1 MATTKTRTRR
11 AARTAA
17 HTEPKR
23 KTTTKTT
30 NGASRT
36 ADAATVAARRDT
48 VRKRVIDGGESA
60 AVVAKDLGITSG
72 KAAFI
77 KMQLMV
83 EDGNVPAIKF
93 KNPDDMVTKTVAARN
108 KADEYSSWGWLSA
121 RTGVSEPSLKAA
133 VAAAGHNIAGE
144 KIASI
149 RKANRPAKSPAAAKK
164 TASTRAKSARTT
176 RTRTRRAQADPS

>member
-17 HTEPKR
+17 NTEPKS
-23 KTTTKTT
+23 KATTK
-30 NGASRT
+30 GASRT

-144 KIASI
+144 KIA
-149 RKANRPAKSPAAAKK
+149 KK

>member
-17 HTEPKR
+17 NTEPKS
-23 KTTTKTT
+23 KATTK
-30 NGASRT
+30 GASRT